1 MKKEDL
7 KEFLETNWTDI
18 KENVRNEFF
27 IPDIAYTTWIESLKF
42 TDFKDDTVYILTS
55 RPEAISYISKKYTE
69 FFVVMIKQMSDIDFD
84 IRISF
89 ITEKDNAKNPEETKI
104 YNINY
109 ENANLIAK
117 YRFDTFV
124 VGKNNE
130 FAHSAALAVADS
142 PGEAFNPLYL
152 YSGSG
157 LGKTHLMHSIGH
169 YILDKNPRVKVLYV
183 TSEAFMNEVIDTI
196 RSQSNSR
203 INEMRNKYRTVDV
216 LMIDDIQYLLGR
228 DRTQEE
234 FFNTFNELHS
244 AGKQIIIS
252 SDKPPKE
259 LDSLEERFR
268 TRFEWGL
275 IADIHAPDYETR
287 MAILKMNAERYGRK
301 IDDSVFDFIA
311 SSITTNIR
319 ELEGAFNKLIAFS
332 KLNKVE
338 ISPDILEE
346 ALKDIINT
354 NASDEITSKNII
366 SQVAEHYG
374 INYEELISNSRKKE
388 LVVPRQVCM
397 YLCRTLT
404 DEPYQSI
411 AKELNKKD
419 HTTVIH
425 GYNKISED
433 IKVNKNLSNT
443 IDIIKKKIGPKV

>member
-1 MKKEDL
+1 MKSTEL
-7 KEFLETNWTDI
+7 KSFLEANFTDL
-18 KENVRNEFF
+18 KENVRNEYF
-27 IPDIAYTTWIESLKF
+27 IPDIAYTTWIESLEF
-42 TDFKDDTVYILTS
+42 VDFKDDTVYIMTS

-69 FFVVMIKQMSDIDFD
+69 FFIVMIKQMTDLDSDIH
-84 IRISF
+84 ISF
-89 ITEKDNAKNPEETKI
+89 ITEKENSKKPEETKV

-124 VGKNNE
+124 VGKSNE
-130 FAHSAALAVADS
+130 FAHSAALAVAES
-142 PGEAFNPLYL
+142 PGDAFNPLYL

-169 YILDKNPRVKVLYV
+169 YILDQNPRIKVLYV

-268 TRFEWGL
+268 TRFEWGI
-275 IADIHAPDYETR
+275 IAAIHSPDFETR
-287 MAILKMNAERYGRK
+287 MAILKMNAERYGKK

-311 SSITTNIR
+311 SNITTNIR
-319 ELEGAFNKLIAFS
+319 ELEGAFNKLVAFS

-338 ISPDILEE
+338 ISPDILED

-354 NASDEITSKNII
+354 DNSGEITPKNII
-366 SQVAEHYG
+366 GLVAEHYG
-374 INYEELISNSRKKE
+374 ITYEEIISNSRKKE
-388 LVVPRQVCM
+388 LVIPRQVCM

-404 DEPYQSI
+404 DEPYQNI
-411 AKELNKKD
+411 AQALNKKD

-425 GYNKISED
+425 GYNKIVED
-433 IKVNKNLSNT
+433 IKVNKNIANT
-443 IDIIKKKIGPKV
+443 IDIIKKKINPKI